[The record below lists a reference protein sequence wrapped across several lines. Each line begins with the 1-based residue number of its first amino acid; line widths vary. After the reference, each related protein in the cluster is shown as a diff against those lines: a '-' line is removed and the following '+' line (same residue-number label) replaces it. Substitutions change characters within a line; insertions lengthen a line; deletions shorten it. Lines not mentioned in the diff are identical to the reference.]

1 MTSTVKVQS
10 HNHPVLVEFFDRHD
24 DTRDWKKTDYKTIH
38 PVDGEQTFYVS
49 TTRKIVVYDIE
60 PLAMA
65 EVQPISRN
73 VTATMGELQATNIL
87 TGMPQA
93 A

>member
-10 HNHPVLVEFFDRHD
+10 HNHPVLVEFFDRHGD
-24 DTRDWKKTDYKTIH
+24 IRDWKKTDYKILH
-38 PVDGEQTFYVS
+38 PIDGEQQYYVT

-60 PLAMA
+60 PFAMA
-65 EVQPISRN
+65 EVQSIPWVVN
-73 VTATMGELQATNIL
+73 ATMGELQATDAL
-87 TGMPQA
+87 KGA